1 MSVFFFFEAVY
12 GLMLVGRIKFMFFM
26 VGLCL
31 AEDREKGLF
40 EVDGGVV
47 D

>member
-1 MSVFFFFEAVY
+1 
-12 GLMLVGRIKFMFFM
+12 MLVGRIKFMFFM